1 MSGIIQE
8 SLSSVNSKPINIII
22 ADFQLCFD
30 GLNLPLTCKDLY
42 MSGCK
47 DDKLALL
54 FDLNRKNMVS
64 VKTSLRMTDQF
75 EINQNVLQGDV
86 FGNLMASHEIDKF
99 GKQCLET
106 QDHIYMYRDTIPIGP
121 LTICDDLFV
130 ISEC

>member
-1 MSGIIQE
+1 
-8 SLSSVNSKPINIII
+8 
-22 ADFQLCFD
+22 
-30 GLNLPLTCKDLY
+30 

-54 FDLNRKNMVS
+54 FDLNRRNMVS
-64 VKTSLRMTDQF
+64 VKTSLGMTDQF